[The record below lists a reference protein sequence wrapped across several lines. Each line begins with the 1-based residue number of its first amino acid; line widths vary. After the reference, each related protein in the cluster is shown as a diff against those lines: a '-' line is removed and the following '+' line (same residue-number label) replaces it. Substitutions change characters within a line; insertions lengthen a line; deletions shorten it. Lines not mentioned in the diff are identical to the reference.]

1 MTARPAPSLGR
12 TLGPTLGDAVAGGG
26 RAPARL
32 VVVRDRAHAR
42 DVPPEVARTA
52 GGVRVWTH
60 AELFERLATWALL
73 GPEAGGELIRDDRAP
88 LWAAAASLARGDAL
102 LPRIAHDADDL
113 RRALAHGGAT
123 AVEVARALPDD
134 AAGRVDQLQGLFS
147 RLADAERRL
156 ADARRVDGAQAL
168 RLAAQRL
175 ARGEVPASLRVFAA
189 IELHDLVEP
198 SDLELLCVTSLARA
212 GVPVRATL
220 PVDPLG
226 RGLLAGVEPVLRRL
240 EACHDAPALE
250 LDLLDVTEA
259 TEVSDVSE
267 VTDVAEV
274 TDVTDVTDGTA
285 AGLVAF
291 ANAFYGQ
298 GTAPAAPVEVSLPA
312 DEAAEAR
319 EVAAVVAAWRRGRA
333 SGRPPRIAVAL
344 RTLDAQAAR
353 IADALE
359 GHGLPVRLPRR
370 PLLETPAG
378 RLLVDVVALAR
389 DGAPRDRLLA
399 VLTSPALVGALSS
412 SEGAR
417 VLRVLRRSAA
427 RGDVED
433 EGRPTGGYRHRLER
447 YRAGQDDPAERADVD
462 ATLAHVERALGFA
475 ARLPHKAPL
484 VAHVEAL
491 ALLAEEIFDDGAA
504 GGGTALGCAEVK
516 DLLAESRAA
525 CVAVA
530 RASDGDTALAAF
542 ATLLGRALERA
553 QGPAPP
559 VDDDDAVEVLPLPL
573 VWGRR
578 FDHVVVAG
586 LVEGKIPRGERK
598 ERLLGDADR
607 ALVNRAVGRPVLR
620 LLDDDPLERSP
631 VPRAQALEPL
641 WMLGALRAASS
652 SVLLTA
658 PRRDARGR
666 ELPPSVFL
674 LEAVRALGVEPSAAG
689 AGAGRRFSREPSPRE
704 HAVRVATL
712 RARGLLDDE
721 HAAAAGVAPALLSR
735 VDLFRRM
742 AAERAR
748 FFFTKAR
755 VPEGAPVSRAFAAA
769 RGAFAFAVDPARI
782 ERVFSS
788 SFGLSP
794 DRPLTPTRLEGLAEC
809 RMHGFLQH
817 VLKVDIDPPAGN
829 AADARVIGTLAHAVM
844 ERFFEER
851 RASRVP
857 AALVTEADRRR
868 VRALLAEEAAPLLA
882 GRATGHLGAI
892 QAQIGWLET
901 ALVRAVS
908 MLAREP
914 KVPGVEPVEFEVQIG
929 ARQGD
934 RAPDL
939 PSVPLVLPTEDG
951 GSRTLWLGGI
961 IDRVD
966 ETPGSS
972 SSGSGGQRARAVIDY
987 KTASTGSVRR
997 KAHRDALFETH
1008 FQLLLYLRLLEHHR
1022 PSGADTEL
1030 HGYLVSLRDGTTSDD
1045 VHAVPALRA
1054 RVLDDARPDG
1064 LAAGVGR
1071 VVLPIL
1077 EGTLPPDAGSRCES
1091 CRLQR
1096 VCRVPLAAEF
1106 APDLDDAEEG
1116 GST

>member
-1 MTARPAPSLGR
+1 MTAPPAPSLGP
-12 TLGPTLGDAVAGGG
+12 TLGPTRGDVVAGGG
-26 RAPARL
+26 RAPVRL
-32 VVVRDRAHAR
+32 VVVRDRAHAWDLR
-42 DVPPEVARTA
+42 PARSPGLPNA
-52 GGVRVWTH
+52 SPNRGPGGVRVWTH

-88 LWAAAASLARGDAL
+88 LWAAAASLARSDAL

-123 AVEVARALPDD
+123 AAEVARALPED

-156 ADARRVDGAQAL
+156 VDARRVDGAQAL

-175 ARGEVPASLRVFAA
+175 ARGEVPASLRAFAA

-212 GVPVRATL
+212 GVLVRATL

-240 EACHDAPALE
+240 EACHDVPALE
-250 LDLLDVTEA
+250 LDLLDVT
-259 TEVSDVSE
+259 DG
-267 VTDVAEV
+267 TDG
-274 TDVTDVTDGTA
+274 TDVTIVSDA
-285 AGLVAF
+285 NLVAF

-298 GTAPAAPVEVSLPA
+298 GTAPAAPVEVCLPA

-319 EVAAVVAAWRRGRA
+319 EVAAVVAAWRR
-333 SGRPPRIAVAL
+333 RPAGDRLPRIAVAL
-344 RTLDAQAAR
+344 RTLDASAAR

-359 GHGLPVRLPRR
+359 GHGLPVRVPRR

-475 ARLPHKAPL
+475 ARLPRQASL

-491 ALLAEEIFDDGAA
+491 ARLAEEIFDDGAA

-553 QGPAPP
+553 HGPAPP

-586 LVEGKIPRGERK
+586 LVEGRIPRSERK

-641 WMLGALRAASS
+641 WMLGALRAASA

-689 AGAGRRFSREPSPRE
+689 AGAGRRFPREPSPRE
-704 HAVRVATL
+704 HAVRVARL

-721 HAAAAGVAPALLSR
+721 RAAAAGVAPALLAR
-735 VDLFRRM
+735 ADLFRRM

-755 VPEGAPVSRAFAAA
+755 VPEGAPVSRALAEA

-788 SFGLSP
+788 SFGLSA

-844 ERFFEER
+844 ERFFAER
-851 RASRVP
+851 RAARVP
-857 AALVTEADRRR
+857 AALVTEGDRRR

-914 KVPGVEPVEFEVQIG
+914 KVPGVEPVELEVQIG

-939 PSVPLVLPTEDG
+939 PSVPLVLATEDG

-1064 LAAGVGR
+1064 LAAGVAR